1 VAAEDLTPRQI
12 DNRINKIEDPQA
24 RSILSGL
31 DESEQAQL
39 LHYHELI
46 SEVTSGHASPQQ
58 VTAALNALID
68 AWRSMRTVADEVD
81 DSLMPRLMNKAL
93 KADDPLGFMA
103 GTRKLTERLSPADS
117 QRLIQ
122 DIGYMVDISGP
133 NGRVED
139 FVASASHLL
148 ESDLPPDLSGPLL
161 RSAVGVSERVRLIDG
176 INRLSSRT
184 DDPVVLRAI
193 ADRLN
198 GTSSRPAMSPGNR
211 ADFVEGVTSLIDNV
225 NQLANDYPQYRQLFP
240 DLLQGATDAHLSG
253 NYFESVDNLLA
264 TLRDYRTSNNA
275 MVVTD
280 IRQRLQSG
288 NFDPDI
294 ATIIDKAASSPG
306 TSVSA
311 AGESSVGKI
320 IDTIGAADAERELG
334 AITRVLDDM
343 TTRSIVD
350 PDFDADLLP
359 PHMQAAMRDIM
370 DKVREFNRSV
380 GSGDIIPG
388 DRRISQELYD
398 ELRDK
403 TPTQAIRDRVNLDEH
418 GKPLV
423 PPYPDPA
430 LPGMTV
436 TGTLHADHIVPMDTI
451 ARMDGFERLTTQQKL
466 DILNDP
472 RNFVGL
478 SESAN
483 TSKGPKSFEEWT
495 EHKASGTPVDPAFRA
510 EMMKQEAELRI
521 LLQEEIDKLVAHN
534 TASS

>member
-1 VAAEDLTPRQI
+1 
-12 DNRINKIEDPQA
+12 
-24 RSILSGL
+24 
-31 DESEQAQL
+31 
-39 LHYHELI
+39 
-46 SEVTSGHASPQQ
+46 
-58 VTAALNALID
+58 
-68 AWRSMRTVADEVD
+68 
-81 DSLMPRLMNKAL
+81 MNKAL

-103 GTRKLTERLSPADS
+103 GTRQLTESLSPADS
-117 QRLIQ
+117 QRLIR
-122 DIGYMVDISGP
+122 DIGYMVDLSGP

-148 ESDLPPDLSGPLL
+148 KSDLPPDLSGPLL

-184 DDPVVLRAI
+184 DNPAVLRAI

-198 GTSSRPAMSPGNR
+198 GTSSRSAMSPGNR
-211 ADFVEGVTSLIDNV
+211 ADFVEGVTGLIDNV
-225 NQLANDYPQYRQLFP
+225 NQLANDYPQYRQLLP
-240 DLLQGATDAHLSG
+240 DLLQGATDAHLSSH
-253 NYFESVDNLLA
+253 YFESVDNLLS
-264 TLRDYRTSNNA
+264 TLRDYNTSKNA
-275 MVVTD
+275 LVVAD

-306 TSVSA
+306 TPVSA
-311 AGESSVGKI
+311 AGESSVGRI
-320 IDTIGAADAERELG
+320 VDAIGSVDAERELG
-334 AITRVLDDM
+334 AITRVLDNL

-350 PDFDADLLP
+350 PDFGTRVRPAIEQITKTLGDMDVDLLP
-359 PHMQAAMRDIM
+359 PHLQAAMRDIM

-403 TPTQAIRDRVNLDEH
+403 TPTQAIRDKVNLDEH

-451 ARMDGFERLTTQQKL
+451 ARMEGFERLTTQQKL
-466 DILNDP
+466 DILNDR

-495 EHKASGTPVDPAFRA
+495 QHKASGTPVDPAFRA
-510 EMMKQEAELRI
+510 KMMKREAELRI
-521 LLQEEIDKLVAHN
+521 LLQEKIDELVAHN